1 MLAMMWNNALG
12 TRPGRS
18 RTTLRYLR
26 RLLLRPSS
34 MASSSGLPTVTSSNP
49 YRCIQRCS
57 SDRPN
62 SVRISGENL

>member
-1 MLAMMWNNALG
+1 MLPMMWNSAEG

-18 RTTLRYLR
+18 LTTLRNLR

-34 MASSSGLPTVTSSNP
+34 TASSSGLPTVISSKP

-57 SDRPN
+57 SERPN